1 MAEAKAKDKA
11 ATRGGLVSGIIL
23 TGIGVLFLL
32 QNFGFLEF
40 SHSWPLILIVIGLA
54 LIVGSPRRRK
64 PSRDAV
70 TPGT

>member
-1 MAEAKAKDKA
+1 MAEAKAKDKTTA
-11 ATRGGLVSGIIL
+11 RGGMVSGIIL

-54 LIVGSPRRRK
+54 LILGSPRRQK
-64 PSRDAV
+64 PTRDAA